1 MSKVKLSR
9 EEKQLLQAVESGE
22 YESTLSEAR
31 KKELEI
37 TAANTFR
44 KDKRINIRISKRD
57 LMAVRSRALEEGIPY
72 QTLVSSIIHKYI
84 SGSLKDVSA
93 DKNWNIAHYKPTPST
108 QKTRNYDMP
117 STLTSRRRALQQM
130 AALAVLSA
138 LPGTALAGLITR
150 TPKASPFDD
159 NSTAEEVT
167 AGLDLSG
174 KTFAITG
181 ANSGLGY
188 ETMRVLALRGAHV
201 IGIARTREKADK
213 ACAGIDG
220 ETTPE
225 FLDLADWDSV
235 VACAERIRAMGM
247 PLDGLITNA
256 GIMALPELE
265 LVNGV
270 EKQFAV
276 NHLGH
281 FILVNQLQEPVLA
294 APQGRFVMLSSKAH
308 RAAENGIEFDNLDGS
323 RHYDPWT
330 AYGVSK
336 LANALCSREL
346 ASRISHTNAT
356 SNSVHP
362 GVIATNLG
370 KHLPE
375 WQRTAMKY
383 LGWIFMKTI
392 PEGAATTCYVA
403 TSPDLVGV
411 RGFYFA
417 DCQVDEGDTPYVYDD
432 AMASKLW
439 QVSKELTRPYLPV
452 TRTA

>member
-1 MSKVKLSR
+1 
-9 EEKQLLQAVESGE
+9 
-22 YESTLSEAR
+22 
-31 KKELEI
+31 
-37 TAANTFR
+37 
-44 KDKRINIRISKRD
+44 
-57 LMAVRSRALEEGIPY
+57 MA
-72 QTLVSSIIHKYI
+72 T
-84 SGSLKDVSA
+84 
-93 DKNWNIAHYKPTPST
+93 
-108 QKTRNYDMP
+108 
-117 STLTSRRRALQQM
+117 
-130 AALAVLSA
+130 LAVLSA
-138 LPGTALAGLITR
+138 LPGTTLAQLITR
-150 TPKASPFDD
+150 TPAPSPFDGD
-159 NSTAEEVT
+159 STAEDVT

-174 KTFAITG
+174 MTFAITG

-201 IGIARTREKADK
+201 IGIARTREKARD
-213 ACAGIDG
+213 ACSGIAGK
-220 ETTPE
+220 TTPE
-225 FLDLADWDSV
+225 YLDLAEWDSV
-235 VACAERIRAMGM
+235 AACAARIKGMGI

-281 FILVNQLQEPVLA
+281 FILINQLQETVLA

-308 RAAENGIEFDNLDGS
+308 GAAKNGIEFDNLDGS
-323 RHYDPWT
+323 RHYDAWE

-336 LANALCSREL
+336 LANALCAREL
-346 ASRISHTNAT
+346 AARISHTDAT

-370 KHLPE
+370 KHLPG
-375 WQRTAMKY
+375 WQRTALKY
-383 LGWIFMKTI
+383 FGWLFMKTI

-403 TSPDLVGV
+403 TSPELVGV

-417 DCQVDEGDTPYVYDD
+417 DCQVNEGDTPYVYDD
-432 AMASKLW
+432 AMAAKLW
-439 QVSKELTRPYLPV
+439 QVSEELTRPYLPV